1 MGTLKAMEAAGT
13 LLVWIAFSAL
23 GLGAPVSV
31 TSSLAAV
38 SIYLGVLA
46 WHELHLIGAEFEQA

>member
-1 MGTLKAMEAAGT
+1 MEAAAT
-13 LLVWIAFSAL
+13 LLAWITSSAL

-46 WHELHLIGAEFEQA
+46 WHELHLIGAEFEQS

>member
-1 MGTLKAMEAAGT
+1 MEAAGT
-13 LLVWIAFSAL
+13 FFVWIAVSAP
-23 GLGAPVSV
+23 GLGAPVGV

-46 WHELHLIGAEFEQA
+46 WHELHMIGAEFEQS